1 MPASRQI
8 VMKANGVIKSAGNRG
23 AAISRAYKSQMATN

>member
-8 VMKANGVIKSAGNRG
+8 VTKANGAVESAENRG
-23 AAISRAYKSQMATN
+23 AAISKAYKSQMATN

>member
-8 VMKANGVIKSAGNRG
+8 VTKAKGVIESAENCG
-23 AAISRAYKSQMATN
+23 AAISKAYKSQMATN